1 MLIKRLD
8 DRAAALA
15 VADRVLVVLGLD
27 QEAVLLQPVDDGDA
41 RFVDGQAL
49 ERTSLGV
56 HRAVEIDHGH
66 ERQVV
71 PPADLEVVRIVRRGH
86 LDRAGAE

>member
-15 VADRVLVVLGLD
+15 MADRVHVGLGLD
-27 QEAVLLQPVDDGDA
+27 QKPVLLQTVDDGNT
-41 RFVDGQAL
+41 RFVDGQSL
-49 ERTSLGV
+49 EWTSLGV
-56 HRAVEIDHGH
+56 HRAVEVHDGH

-71 PPADLEVVRIVRRGH
+71 PPADLEVVRIVRRRH